1 METMTQGDKNC
12 NELLVIDK
20 TNFFKFKLTQ
30 KDRQLI
36 KKKFGERGYRM
47 FLGLNS
53 MGYFSD
59 MDVIG
64 YEVIHQILMNFN
76 EVNYDTR
83 R

>member
-1 METMTQGDKNC
+1 METLKLGDKNC

-30 KDRQLI
+30 KDRRLI
-36 KKKFGERGYRM
+36 KKKFGERGYKM
-47 FLGLNS
+47 FLWLNS

-64 YEVIHQILMNFN
+64 DEVIHQMLMNFN
-76 EVNYDTR
+76 EVNYDTER
-83 R
+83 

>member
-1 METMTQGDKNC
+1 MEALKLGDKNC
-12 NELLVIDK
+12 NELLVVDK

-30 KDRQLI
+30 KDRRLI

-47 FLGLNS
+47 FLWLNS

-64 YEVIHQILMNFN
+64 YEVIHQMLMNFN
-76 EVNYDTR
+76 EVNYDTGK
-83 R
+83 